1 MLVQEAARSCVNV
14 VNRIAFWFARSCLS
28 ESDAVRTYDLHG
40 EINDRFCE
48 EQIAVIVL
56 LAPRHTN
63 AYTLCGYGRQWYSTS
78 GADSG
83 GGLMPNLTAW
93 KPWRS

>member
-1 MLVQEAARSCVNV
+1 MPLTELPFGLPGRIFRSPMP
-14 VNRIAFWFARSCLS
+14 FGP
-28 ESDAVRTYDLHG
+28 YDPHG
-40 EINDRFCE
+40 EVYDRFCE